1 MRKKLIVTILFAAFL
16 LTACGTTKESKRME
30 VPKTTWGMTVEEALD
45 AYEITAE
52 EADSY
57 EEGERSAFFT
67 ITDYELFGEE
77 ASKIYFNFIDVQD
90 NGENRLCDVDIVY
103 SDDADMEKV
112 CKELESTYGKT
123 VEQLT
128 LYGGYQVLDDTLM
141 EHEYEDS
148 DTVKLWKGAT
158 VAEQIGEKKLE
169 EYCGKWKEYQP
180 NLTDENWDEFSKN
193 AGMSTIICYNEE
205 MKRVSFEGF
214 NWVVY
219 DQIEN

>member
-1 MRKKLIVTILFAAFL
+1 MRKKLIVTILFTAFL

-90 NGENRLCDVDIVY
+90 NGENRLCDVDIV
-103 SDDADMEKV
+103 
-112 CKELESTYGKT
+112 
-123 VEQLT
+123 
-128 LYGGYQVLDDTLM
+128 
-141 EHEYEDS
+141 
-148 DTVKLWKGAT
+148 
-158 VAEQIGEKKLE
+158 
-169 EYCGKWKEYQP
+169 
-180 NLTDENWDEFSKN
+180 
-193 AGMSTIICYNEE
+193 
-205 MKRVSFEGF
+205 
-214 NWVVY
+214 
-219 DQIEN
+219 